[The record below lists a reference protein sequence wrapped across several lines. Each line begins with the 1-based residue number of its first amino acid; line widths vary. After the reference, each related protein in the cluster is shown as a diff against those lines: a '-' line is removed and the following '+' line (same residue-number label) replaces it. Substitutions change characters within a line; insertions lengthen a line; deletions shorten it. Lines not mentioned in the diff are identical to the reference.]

1 MGGSKIFQN
10 AGLNVL
16 LSAGSGT
23 PYTPVEVYDEVTL
36 AAVSTVPIGPTNSR
50 YGPWTS
56 TIDMKLNKGFTV
68 GTLNFDAYI
77 WVLNVM
83 DRNNALAVYE
93 SSGSAKTTNWL
104 NTEAG
109 QAFLAQNP
117 GTGQQT
123 YDLAQTNP
131 QLYGN
136 PRLVRFGLRLG
147 F

>member
-1 MGGSKIFQN
+1 
-10 AGLNVL
+10 
-16 LSAGSGT
+16 
-23 PYTPVEVYDEVTL
+23 
-36 AAVSTVPIGPTNSR
+36 
-50 YGPWTS
+50 
-56 TIDMKLNKGFTV
+56 
-68 GTLNFDAYI
+68 
-77 WVLNVM
+77 
-83 DRNNALAVYE
+83 VYE

-109 QAFLAQNP
+109 QAFLAQN
-117 GTGQQT
+117 GATGQQT